1 MAVRKLIT
9 GLWICECYP
18 AGRSGRRVRKQ
29 FATKGEA
36 LAFERHTM
44 DEADNKPWLGE
55 KTDRRSMEDIAKLW
69 FNLHG
74 QALSAGK
81 RTYKK
86 LCLIVDA
93 LGNPPATTF
102 TAKDFAHYRDK
113 RLNGEIYYSERWRQG
128 ADPVTVN
135 LEQSYLSGMFSE
147 LIRLG
152 EWKQPNPLETLRKF
166 AVAEKEMAW
175 LRHDQIA
182 ALLAACSKGRP
193 DLPMVVK
200 VCLSTGARWSEAEKL
215 TRSQVTPHKIT
226 FVKTKGK
233 KNRSVPISKEL
244 YKEITSIDGDRFFSE
259 CYFRFMAAI
268 DSTDIVLPRGQ
279 LTHVLRHTFAAHFM
293 MSGGNILVLQR
304 ILGHS
309 DIQMTMR
316 YAHFA
321 PEHLETALHFN
332 PLATMKNGDKVAT
345 DKGITPNLSPLTTE
359 STP

>member
-1 MAVRKLIT
+1 MAR
-9 GLWICECYP
+9 
-18 AGRSGRRVRKQ
+18 
-29 FATKGEA
+29 
-36 LAFERHTM
+36 
-44 DEADNKPWLGE
+44 E
-55 KTDRRSMEDIAKLW
+55 KADRRTLKDIAKLW
-69 FNLHG
+69 YNLHG
-74 QALSAGK
+74 QALTAGSK
-81 RTYKK
+81 TYKK
-86 LCLIVDA
+86 ICLMVEA

-113 RLNGEIYYSERWRQG
+113 RLNGEIYFSERWRQG
-128 ADPVTVN
+128 ADPTTVN
-135 LEQSYLSGMFSE
+135 LEQSHFSGMFSE

-166 AVAEKEMAW
+166 ATSEKEMSW
-175 LRHDQIA
+175 LTHEQINI
-182 ALLAACSKGRP
+182 LLEACSKGRP
-193 DLPMVVK
+193 DLPLVVK
-200 VCLSTGARWSEAEKL
+200 ICLSTGSRWREAETL
-215 TRSQVTPHKIT
+215 MRSQVTPHKIT
-226 FVKTKGK
+226 FVRTKSK

-244 YKEITSIDGDRFFSE
+244 YEEIVAQPGDRFFSE

-332 PLATMKNGDKVAT
+332 PLATMKTGDKVAT
-345 DKGITPNLSPLTTE
+345 KEGNSPDWSPLTT
-359 STP
+359 